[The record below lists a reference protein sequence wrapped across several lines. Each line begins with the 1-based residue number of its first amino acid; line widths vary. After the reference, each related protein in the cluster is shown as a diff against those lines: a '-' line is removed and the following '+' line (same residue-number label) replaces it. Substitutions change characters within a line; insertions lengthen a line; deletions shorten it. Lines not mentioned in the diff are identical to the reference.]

1 MPGGLVPTEF
11 DTDVAMG
18 LISGAV
24 SDSKVGE
31 NSVIPNALYIV
42 LSNVTSVTFP
52 VNVPATP
59 MQFQVVSSSASDTG
73 AGTGAQQVT
82 IKYLTQSTSV
92 FKFTEFTETIT
103 LNGVTPV
110 NSVATNIYRINDF
123 WVSRAGAT
131 SFSAGNIS
139 LQSVGGATTF
149 ERIDVGTN
157 RHRSALHWVP
167 NGMMTHVKGLKFSV
181 STSGGV
187 LFVLEQTKEDATG
200 NVVPLGVEQIE
211 IANGSAVMPLP
222 LPHVL
227 MNPNN
232 KEHAIAVVCKGRASN
247 QSGSATFQF
256 EDMPI

>member
-1 MPGGLVPTEF
+1 MPGGLLPTEF

-18 LISGAV
+18 LIAGAV
-24 SDSKVGE
+24 ADSKVGE
-31 NSVIPNALYIV
+31 NNAIPSTPFIV
-42 LSNVTSVTFP
+42 LSNVTSAAFP
-52 VNVPATP
+52 VNVPAAP
-59 MQFQVVSSSASDTG
+59 MQMQVVSNAAADTG

-110 NSVATNIYRINDF
+110 NTVATNIYRINDF
-123 WVSRAGAT
+123 WVSRAGVT

-149 ERIDVGTN
+149 ERIDAGTN

-181 STSGGV
+181 STNGGV
-187 LFVLEQTKEDATG
+187 LFILEQTKENAAG
-200 NVVPLGVEQIE
+200 NVVPLGIEQIE
-211 IANGSAVMPLP
+211 IANGSTVMPLS

-232 KEHAIAVVCKGRASN
+232 KEHAIVIVVKGRASN
-247 QSGSATFQF
+247 QSASGTFQF
-256 EDMPI
+256 IDMLI